1 MVEFSCLA
9 FFLFFW
15 RAAADL
21 VFPKTK
27 QSPLF
32 EDTVGE
38 HFAKIVS
45 AHGDRPAYV
54 GDPLTSLTDPY
65 CTILASAHRAR
76 RPPPSIQSLNLD

>member
-1 MVEFSCLA
+1 LFGFFPVLLA
-9 FFLFFW
+9 G
-15 RAAADL
+15 AADL

-54 GDPLTSLTDPY
+54 GDPLTSLTDP
-65 CTILASAHRAR
+65 
-76 RPPPSIQSLNLD
+76 